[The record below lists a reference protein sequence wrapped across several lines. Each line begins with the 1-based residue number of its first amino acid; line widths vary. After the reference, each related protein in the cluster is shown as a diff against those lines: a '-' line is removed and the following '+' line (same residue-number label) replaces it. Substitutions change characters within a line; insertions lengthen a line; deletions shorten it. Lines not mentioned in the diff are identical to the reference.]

1 MFRHNPRHLLIRNAG
16 KRRFEHRRQGN
27 VLHRIVN
34 DCQKIQHR
42 LDFQR
47 IKISRPR
54 LCDRRNPLRRQHLDK
69 FFFRPSANASKQN
82 HTIPVLRP
90 TVSAK
95 LLIPDRDPVL
105 YPSSHGSFR
114 RSCALPALW
123 RCNRLPHH
131 LTRGIPSLSAAAP
144 TNPPAKAPSLTH
156 PGHPA
161 LQRLRPGCSAT
172 VSSRVGYF
180 QLSVMIR

>member
-1 MFRHNPRHLLIRNAG
+1 MAQSASLRSCRSILVHILHNCPVKPCIPRPVNAHLMFRHNPRHLLIRNAA

-69 FFFRPSANASKQN
+69 FFRPSADASKQN
-82 HTIPVLRP
+82 HNIPVLRP

-95 LLIPDRDPVL
+95 LLIPDRDP
-105 YPSSHGSFR
+105 R
-114 RSCALPALW
+114 
-123 RCNRLPHH
+123 
-131 LTRGIPSLSAAAP
+131 SLSVISRIF
-144 TNPPAKAPSLTH
+144 PAIMRASSSL
-156 PGHPA
+156 A
-161 LQRLRPGCSAT
+161 
-172 VSSRVGYF
+172 V
-180 QLSVMIR
+180 